1 MAPVAKVKCPKCQT
15 TFEKKG
21 KRIEDYIPPGSVNLT
36 RARYEAKGKLIGIAS
51 KEHQHH
57 VVLLDIG
64 PTTADG
70 WGNSPL
76 ALEFLNSKQGRLFLP
91 TFKKWL
97 KDKQRTLNTT
107 PADAPAEATATNQPM
122 YKASGLMC
130 GLYGIVDCT
139 KPLIVE
145 RFVSYVNAKG
155 CTHLKKNQKKNE
167 KRQDVNLG
175 GCSQHQDAL
184 MSAFMALSLNT
195 ALLLPLC

>member
-1 MAPVAKVKCPKCQT
+1 MLPKRKKRLMKTPYGARSKKCNNCDEMAPVAKVKCPKCQT
-15 TFEKKG
+15 TFERKG

-107 PADAPAEATATNQPM
+107 PADAPAEAEATATNQPM
-122 YKASGLMC
+122 YKASGSQESSSSAAS
-130 GLYGIVDCT
+130 
-139 KPLIVE
+139 P
-145 RFVSYVNAKG
+145 A
-155 CTHLKKNQKKNE
+155 
-167 KRQDVNLG
+167 NLA
-175 GCSQHQDAL
+175 SPANPA
-184 MSAFMALSLNT
+184 SPAN
-195 ALLLPLC
+195 LCQSCQSCQSC